1 MHHIQGQ
8 ARNQFQ
14 IVCLEQMVAA
24 DSFVRAID
32 VFVDAID
39 LKSFGFTHAGLREEG
54 RPPYNPAALLKLY
67 IYGYKFGIRSSRK
80 LEYLNNPD

>member
-1 MHHIQGQ
+1 MHYIKGQ

-14 IVCLEQMVAA
+14 LLCLEQMVSP
-24 DSFVRAID
+24 DSFVRVID

-39 LKSFGFTHAGLREEG
+39 MLSFGFQHAQVREEG

-67 IYGYKFGIRSSRK
+67 IYGY
-80 LEYLNNPD
+80 